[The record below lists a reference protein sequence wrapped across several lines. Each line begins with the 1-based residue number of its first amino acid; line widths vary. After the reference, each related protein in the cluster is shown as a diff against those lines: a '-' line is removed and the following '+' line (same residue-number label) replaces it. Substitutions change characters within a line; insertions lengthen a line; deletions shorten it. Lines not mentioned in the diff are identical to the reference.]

1 MSAGASGG
9 GMVQTLLWVVLFVA
23 AMAALPWLVRR
34 VQQRTAGRLSSGAG
48 VGASRVLSAVAV
60 GPQQRV
66 VMVEVGPE
74 QQRTV
79 LVLGVTAQQ
88 VNCLHVLP
96 PQASTS
102 QAPGP
107 GRERAEP
114 VFASAIAHEMAAT
127 QPPPPQEPRFHG

>member
-1 MSAGASGG
+1 MSAGVSGG
-9 GMVQTLLWVVLFVA
+9 SMAQTLLWVVLFVA

-34 VQQRTAGRLSSGAG
+34 VQQRTAGRLSAGAG

-66 VMVEVGPE
+66 VTVEVGPE

-96 PQASTS
+96 PRPS
-102 QAPGP
+102 APVPGA

-114 VFASAIAHEMAAT
+114 AFASAMAAEMSAAAAV
-127 QPPPPQEPRFHG
+127 PQEPRIHG